1 MDFPKTSVGGIEVPR
16 LICGS
21 NGFLGYSHFSR
32 ARDVWLREY
41 FTVERIAQV
50 IEKFVQLGIN
60 AVMGPTEEKL
70 HAAIQQAKN
79 ETGKDIVYIC
89 TPGGPTAEE
98 VMPGIEWCA
107 QHDVQICMPHVSYTD
122 TNLVPAER
130 RIIGLERLIARI
142 RALGMVPGL
151 STHRPETIVVAD
163 AAGYDLETYILP
175 YNSIGFL
182 CPLETDWVAKIINET
197 RKPVMCVKPLAAG
210 RILPPTGLGF
220 VLSSSK
226 PIDMVVIGTISTYE
240 AEEDVKIARQ
250 ILTASEE
257 KIPLAYSRSKETVIR

>member
-1 MDFPKTSVGGIEVPR
+1 MDFPKTNVGGIQVSR

-41 FTVERIAQV
+41 FTAERIAQV
-50 IEKFVQLGIN
+50 IEKFVRLGIN

-70 HAAIQQAKN
+70 HAAIQQVRDR
-79 ETGKDIVYIC
+79 TGQDIVFIC
-89 TPGGPTAEE
+89 TPGGPTADE

-107 QHDVQICMPHVSYTD
+107 EHDVRICMPHMNYTD
-122 TNLVPAER
+122 TNLVLADR
-130 RIIGLERLIARI
+130 RITGLERLAARI
-142 RALGMVPGL
+142 RALDMVPGL

-163 AAGYDLETYILP
+163 AAGYDVETYILP

-182 CPLETDWVAKIINET
+182 CPLETDWVAKVINET
-197 RKPVMCVKPLAAG
+197 PKPVMCIKPLAAG

-220 VLSSSK
+220 VFSSCK

-240 AEEDVKIARQ
+240 AEEDVTIARQ
-250 ILTASEE
+250 ILTASKE
-257 KIPLAYSRSKETVIR
+257 KIPLAYSRSKEVVKR